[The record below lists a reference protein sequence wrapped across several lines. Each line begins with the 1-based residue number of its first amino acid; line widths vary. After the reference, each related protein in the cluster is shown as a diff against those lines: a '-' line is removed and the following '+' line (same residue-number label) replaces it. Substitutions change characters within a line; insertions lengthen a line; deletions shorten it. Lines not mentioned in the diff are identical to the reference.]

1 MKEMMERE
9 LDIGLLLRALLKKTR
24 YIVLIT
30 VFVAVIGV
38 AVSVL
43 TTKPQYEAK
52 AKLIVNSNTERPDVT
67 TDQLAASMKLV
78 DTCTAIIGSRTVLMP
93 IIQALNLPDSSDSLA
108 SRISVESVNDTM
120 VMEITVRYGDVET
133 AKAITA
139 KILEVAPPV
148 IVETIEAG
156 SVKTVEDV
164 HASNQPISLSITS
177 TVVIYAALGFM
188 LSCGLFAA
196 LHLLDN
202 TFQTEYD
209 IRQTLD
215 LPVLGVIPAVDSCS
229 KKREKARGELE

>member
-1 MKEMMERE
+1 
-9 LDIGLLLRALLKKTR
+9 
-24 YIVLIT
+24 VLIT
-30 VFVAVIGV
+30 ALVAIVGV
-38 AVSVL
+38 AISVL
-43 TTKPQYEAK
+43 TTKPVYEAK

-93 IIQALNLPDSSDSLA
+93 IIQSLNLPDSSDSLA
-108 SRISVESVNDTM
+108 SKISVEAVNSTM
-120 VMEITVRYGDVET
+120 VMEITVRYGNVET

-164 HASNQPISLSITS
+164 YASDEPISLSITS
-177 TVVIYAALGFM
+177 TVIIYAALGFM
-188 LSCGLFAA
+188 LACALFAA

-209 IRQTLD
+209 IRQTLAV
-215 LPVLGVIPAVDSCS
+215 PVLGVIPDVDHCS